1 MAQKVVIFDLGNVL
15 INFNHDLIFESLSQS
30 IGKSSDEVRNFFV
43 RNNLWIDWDKGLVSS
58 THVFNRFKEWS
69 ECSLI
74 QSDFNQCICD
84 IFSPNYETFEMSK
97 KLKGF
102 GHRLVLLSNT
112 NASHFE
118 WITSK
123 YNILEHFDKLLLSFE
138 VGLIK
143 PDPRIFQLT
152 LDVVNC
158 VPEDCFFIDDLV
170 DNVEAAKLLGIRSHQ
185 FNGIKSLSKVLADQ
199 HLIIGE

>member
-15 INFNHDLIFESLSQS
+15 INFNHDLIFEGLSQS
-30 IGKSSDEVRNFFV
+30 IGQSSDEVRNFFV
-43 RNNLWIDWDKGLVSS
+43 RNNLWIDWDKGLVTSS
-58 THVFNRFKEWS
+58 HVFNRFKEWS
-69 ECSLI
+69 GCNLI
-74 QSDFNQCICD
+74 QSDFNQYVCD
-84 IFSPNYETFEMSK
+84 IFSPNYEAVEMSK
-97 KLKGF
+97 KLKDF

-123 YNILEHFDKLLLSFE
+123 YNILEHFDKLMLSFE

-152 LDVVNC
+152 LDVVKC
-158 VPEDCFFIDDLV
+158 VPENCFFIDDLV

-185 FNGIKSLSKVLADQ
+185 FNGIEGLSDFLAGQ
-199 HLIIGE
+199 GLISGE